1 MPVTGRGHVCMD
13 ILQCKQQ
20 SQTHKSSSVHLT
32 CFQEKV
38 LKVPP
43 SSSESMLQNPS
54 SNVKLFLLQAL
65 WQELSHVTNED
76 LEKRDRGVYGH
87 VYHVWKQIRL
97 GTHLNRQKLLL
108 LTVYIYKPCACL
120 CMHKHS
126 LKRREKGPFLGIRS
140 FQQLRVLTIVCTQ
153 LTALG
158 LMGLPSK
165 IIQSLLIQLWP
176 CPSQLLQPTL
186 QLSHLLHKMINS
198 FCFLISTT
206 SWSIAEKPYSIPGD
220 KRLQPSLNSS

>member
-13 ILQCKQQ
+13 ILQCKQ
-20 SQTHKSSSVHLT
+20 SQTHKRSSVHLT

-43 SSSESMLQNPS
+43 SSSECFRIHQAMLNYLS
-54 SNVKLFLLQAL
+54 QAL

-76 LEKRDRGVYGH
+76 LEKRDRGVYDH
-87 VYHVWKQIRL
+87 VHHVWKQIRL

-108 LTVYIYKPCACL
+108 LIVYIYKPCACL

-126 LKRREKGPFLGIRS
+126 LKRREKGPFFAIKS

-206 SWSIAEKPYSIPGD
+206 SWSPIAEKPYSIPGD
-220 KRLQPSLNSS
+220 KRLQPCLNSS